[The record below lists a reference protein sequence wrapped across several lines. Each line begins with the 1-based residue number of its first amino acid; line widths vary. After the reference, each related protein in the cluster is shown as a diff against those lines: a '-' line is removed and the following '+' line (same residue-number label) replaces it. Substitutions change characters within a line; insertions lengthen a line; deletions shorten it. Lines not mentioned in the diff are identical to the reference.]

1 MAIVR
6 LTKIISDVDLSKS
19 DRGISGTSDR
29 EGLYQEYSEQIKE
42 KHYSSPPRP
51 AIKLLK
57 GSISQGRFPLMMV
70 SVLGLGKIQAQTAE
84 LGPHIESYSVGICW
98 SYVVLR
104 L

>member
-6 LTKIISDVDLSKS
+6 PTKIMSDVDLSKS

-29 EGLYQEYSEQIKE
+29 EGLYQEYRTHQRKTLFFAAE
-42 KHYSSPPRP
+42 
-51 AIKLLK
+51 AGIKLLK
-57 GSISQGRFPLMMV
+57 GSISHRRFPLMML
-70 SVLGLGKIQAQTAE
+70 SVFGLEKSKHR
-84 LGPHIESYSVGICW
+84 LPNWVNIESFSVDICW

>member
-6 LTKIISDVDLSKS
+6 ITKIMSDVDLSKS

-42 KHYSSPPRP
+42 KHYSSPPRL

-57 GSISQGRFPLMMV
+57 GSISQF
-70 SVLGLGKIQAQTAE
+70 GLGKI
-84 LGPHIESYSVGICW
+84 
-98 SYVVLR
+98 
-104 L
+104 